1 MEILVHSKQ
10 QDYKV
15 LIERGLLSRVNT
27 FIDPKKR
34 VYIISDT
41 GVPQEY
47 KDSLMRQFENSSLF
61 VFPQGEASK
70 NLQTFQAILEN
81 MLQENISRNDLII
94 ALGGGVVGD
103 LSGFVAACYKR
114 GISYINIPTTTL
126 SQIDSSIGGKTAVDL
141 AGVKNCVGAFWQP
154 SLVLIDPDTLKSLNK
169 RHFYNGVAE
178 AVKMGLICDRELF
191 ELFEKEDAEEHLEE
205 IIYRSL
211 VAKRDVVAQDERESG
226 LRKILNFGHTYGHA
240 FESYYDLGTYLH
252 GECVAMGMMQ
262 VLEDPQIKE
271 RCKNVLCRLHLPLAC
286 EVDKELIR
294 QIMKNDKKAEQDSV
308 DLIQVREI
316 GSAVIE
322 KVKIEELI
330 RRL

>member
-94 ALGGGVVGD
+94 AVSSGTSLALWRLVTSGG
-103 LSGFVAACYKR
+103 SP
-114 GISYINIPTTTL
+114 ISIFQRRLYRRSIP
-126 SQIDSSIGGKTAVDL
+126 V
-141 AGVKNCVGAFWQP
+141 
-154 SLVLIDPDTLKSLNK
+154 
-169 RHFYNGVAE
+169 
-178 AVKMGLICDRELF
+178 
-191 ELFEKEDAEEHLEE
+191 
-205 IIYRSL
+205 
-211 VAKRDVVAQDERESG
+211 
-226 LRKILNFGHTYGHA
+226 
-240 FESYYDLGTYLH
+240 
-252 GECVAMGMMQ
+252 
-262 VLEDPQIKE
+262 
-271 RCKNVLCRLHLPLAC
+271 
-286 EVDKELIR
+286 
-294 QIMKNDKKAEQDSV
+294 
-308 DLIQVREI
+308 
-316 GSAVIE
+316 SAV
-322 KVKIEELI
+322 
-330 RRL
+330 RQP